1 MRRKLKSIAYVLALA
16 IVTAVFVLPL
26 LAAGQPGALPEPRD
40 PMAATAIK
48 VVPLAYARAEEL
60 AYTLS
65 LLGLPR
71 VRIVAY
77 RPTNSL
83 IISGP
88 PAEVEQLIDIIK
100 PRPLE
105 TPRAPR

>member
-1 MRRKLKSIAYVLALA
+1 MRRKLESIAGLLGLA
-16 IVTAVFVLPL
+16 IGLTALVSPIV
-26 LAAGQPGALPEPRD
+26 AASQPTAPPDSRDKAGARV
-40 PMAATAIK
+40 IR
-48 VVPLAYARAEEL
+48 VVPLSLARAEEL

-71 VRIVAY
+71 VLVIAY

-88 PAEVEQLIDIIK
+88 PIEVEQLIDII
-100 PRPLE
+100 RP
-105 TPRAPR
+105 PARD

>member
-1 MRRKLKSIAYVLALA
+1 MRLKLRPIACVLGLAMVLAVVVAALA
-16 IVTAVFVLPL
+16 D
-26 LAAGQPGALPEPRD
+26 AGQPSASPESREAVGARV
-40 PMAATAIK
+40 IR
-48 VVPLAYARAEEL
+48 VVPLSYARAEEL
-60 AYTLS
+60 AYTLA

-71 VRIVAY
+71 IRVVAY

-100 PRPLE
+100 PQ
-105 TPRAPR
+105 AQD